1 MSEYKL
7 KGLPKQISNLA
18 QIYQLISFIDS
29 AISEKR
35 SVEAANKAGIKAK
48 ITKIELP
55 EMMQY
60 FFEDSIEW
68 NHLSELK
75 KQLEAIISSS
85 PTVTLTLSGIPSN
98 KFKTKMVSWL
108 RTINPFVL
116 VEIIVDESIIG
127 GVILKTDKK
136 RIDLS
141 ISSVLL
147 GNKDSIKGILNNV

>member
-7 KGLPKQISNLA
+7 RGLPKQISNLA

-75 KQLEAIISSS
+75 KQLEGIISSS

>member
-7 KGLPKQISNLA
+7 RGLPKQISNLA

-60 FFEDSIEW
+60 FFEDSIVIGMRLHVSFW
-68 NHLSELK
+68 N
-75 KQLEAIISSS
+75 
-85 PTVTLTLSGIPSN
+85 PSYD
-98 KFKTKMVSWL
+98 M
-108 RTINPFVL
+108 
-116 VEIIVDESIIG
+116 
-127 GVILKTDKK
+127 
-136 RIDLS
+136 
-141 ISSVLL
+141 
-147 GNKDSIKGILNNV
+147 

>member
-1 MSEYKL
+1 
-7 KGLPKQISNLA
+7 
-18 QIYQLISFIDS
+18 
-29 AISEKR
+29 
-35 SVEAANKAGIKAK
+35 
-48 ITKIELP
+48 
-55 EMMQY
+55 
-60 FFEDSIEW
+60 
-68 NHLSELK
+68 
-75 KQLEAIISSS
+75 
-85 PTVTLTLSGIPSN
+85 
-98 KFKTKMVSWL
+98 MVSWL

>member
-7 KGLPKQISNLA
+7 RGLPKQISNLA

>member
-7 KGLPKQISNLA
+7 KELPKQISNIA
-18 QIYQLISFIDS
+18 QIYQLISFIDE

-35 SVEAANKAGIKAK
+35 SVEAANKVGMKSK

-75 KQLEAIISSS
+75 KELERIINTS

-98 KFKTKMVSWL
+98 KLRMRIINWL
-108 RTINPFVL
+108 RAINPFVL
-116 VEIIVDESIIG
+116 VEIIVDSSIIG
-127 GVILKTDKK
+127 GLIVKTDKQ
-136 RIDLS
+136 RIDLT
-141 ISSVLL
+141 ISSLL
-147 GNKDSIKGILNNV
+147 LENKDSLKGVMSNV

>member
-68 NHLSELK
+68 NSLSELK
-75 KQLEAIISSS
+75 KQLEGIISSS

>member
-7 KGLPKQISNLA
+7 RGLPKQISNLA

-75 KQLEAIISSS
+75 KQLEGIISSS
-85 PTVTLTLSGIPSN
+85 PTVALTLSGISSN
-98 KFKTKMVSWL
+98 KFKSKMVSWL
-108 RTINPFVL
+108 RAINPFVL

>member
-55 EMMQY
+55 EIMQY

-75 KQLEAIISSS
+75 KQLEVIITSS

-98 KFKTKMVSWL
+98 KFKSKMVSWL
-108 RTINPFVL
+108 RAINPFVL

-147 GNKDSIKGILNNV
+147 VNKDLIKGILNNV

>member
-7 KGLPKQISNLA
+7 KGLPKQISNLS

-68 NHLSELK
+68 NSLSELK
-75 KQLEAIISSS
+75 KQLEGIISSS

>member
-1 MSEYKL
+1 MSEFKL
-7 KGLPKQISNLA
+7 KELPKQISNIA
-18 QIYQLISFIDS
+18 QIYQLISFIDE

-35 SVEAANKAGIKAK
+35 SVEAANKVGMKSK

-75 KQLEAIISSS
+75 KELERIISTS

-98 KFKTKMVSWL
+98 KLRMRIINWL
-108 RTINPFVL
+108 RAINPFVL
-116 VEIIVDESIIG
+116 VEIIVDSSIIG
-127 GVILKTDKK
+127 GLIVKTDKK

-141 ISSVLL
+141 ISSLL
-147 GNKDSIKGILNNV
+147 LENKDSLKGVMSNV

>member
-7 KGLPKQISNLA
+7 KGLPKQISNLS

-136 RIDLS
+136 RFDLS

>member
-75 KQLEAIISSS
+75 KQLEVIITSS

-127 GVILKTDKK
+127 GVILKTEKK

-147 GNKDSIKGILNNV
+147 VNKDLIKGILNNV

>member
-55 EMMQY
+55 EIMQY

-75 KQLEAIISSS
+75 KQLEVIITSS

-127 GVILKTDKK
+127 GVILKTEKK

-147 GNKDSIKGILNNV
+147 VNKDLIKGILNNV

>member
-75 KQLEAIISSS
+75 KQLEGIISSS

>member
-7 KGLPKQISNLA
+7 KGLPKQISNLS

-75 KQLEAIISSS
+75 KQLEGIISSS

>member
-1 MSEYKL
+1 MKS
-7 KGLPKQISNLA
+7 
-18 QIYQLISFIDS
+18 
-29 AISEKR
+29 
-35 SVEAANKAGIKAK
+35 K

-75 KQLEAIISSS
+75 KELEGIISTS
-85 PTVTLTLSGIPSN
+85 PTITLTLSGIPSN
-98 KFKTKMVSWL
+98 KFRMRIVSWL

-116 VEIIVDESIIG
+116 VEFIIDSMIIG
-127 GVILKTDKK
+127 GLILKTDKK

-141 ISSVLL
+141 ISSLL
-147 GNKDSIKGILNNV
+147 LENKDSIKGVLSNV